1 MKNILKP
8 LARSVLIKLGLIAV
22 APATDAA
29 IQKIG
34 FGSVITTLIIS
45 DEKIDYIMKIVKPVG
60 ESGLLIKSVRET
72 IKIEAKEK
80 KGGFIVRL

>member
-34 FGSVITTLIIS
+34 FGSAITTLIIS

-80 KGGFIVRL
+80 RGGFIVRL